1 MRKLLYLL
9 ASAAVMA
16 GGCSEKKETPAG
28 EGCGTIRIACEADA
42 TIDAAAAM
50 AAVQGATRA
59 AAKPDGKD
67 FTLRIR
73 GENFDKSWATVAAY
87 NAEETAYSFPEG
99 RYAITVTYGD
109 PEAEGADKPYYAGAT
124 EVEVAARRTSTAQ
137 ITATIGNAQTLVR
150 ATESFKKYYNNA
162 EFTVTTGA
170 GSIFTF
176 RPCDAAEAEAV
187 WVQAGKP
194 LTLKGTARGQSQD
207 GTSEGPLYTFT
218 PRAARSGTPSHAP
231 HLHARRQEG
240 RQRDA
245 DRHPRRRIHRDRGT
259 RRGTQRR
266 GHRITQIK
274 TPRYENLY
282 QDSDGCGSDG
292 AARDRLCERRSR
304 L

>member
-1 MRKLLYLL
+1 
-9 ASAAVMA
+9 
-16 GGCSEKKETPAG
+16 
-28 EGCGTIRIACEADA
+28 
-42 TIDAAAAM
+42 M

-87 NAEETAYSFPEG
+87 NAEETAYTFPEG
-99 RYAITVTYGD
+99 RYTITVTYGD

-137 ITATIGNAQTLVR
+137 ITATIGNSQTLVR

-218 PRAARSGTPSHAP
+218 PEPLEAARPATRHIFTLDAKKAGSATLTVTLG
-231 HLHARRQEG
+231 EG
-240 RQRDA
+240 YTETVELDVELNDEA
-245 DRHPRRRIHRDRGT
+245 I
-259 RRGTQRR
+259 
-266 GHRITQIK
+266 
-274 TPRYENLY
+274 E
-282 QDSDGCGSDG
+282 
-292 AARDRLCERRSR
+292 
-304 L
+304 

>member
-99 RYAITVTYGD
+99 RYTITVTYGD
-109 PEAEGADKPYYAGAT
+109 P
-124 EVEVAARRTSTAQ
+124 
-137 ITATIGNAQTLVR
+137 
-150 ATESFKKYYNNA
+150 NA

-170 GSIFTF
+170 GGIFTF
-176 RPCDAAEAEAV
+176 RPCDEAEAEAV

-218 PRAARSGTPSHAP
+218 PEPLEAARPATRHIFTLDAKKAGSATLTVTLG
-231 HLHARRQEG
+231 EG
-240 RQRDA
+240 YTETVELDVELNDEA
-245 DRHPRRRIHRDRGT
+245 T
-259 RRGTQRR
+259 
-266 GHRITQIK
+266 
-274 TPRYENLY
+274 E
-282 QDSDGCGSDG
+282 
-292 AARDRLCERRSR
+292 
-304 L
+304 

>member
-99 RYAITVTYGD
+99 RYTITVTYGD

-137 ITATIGNAQTLVR
+137 ITATIGNSQTLVR

-170 GSIFTF
+170 GRHLHVPSL
-176 RPCDAAEAEAV
+176 RRGRSGSRLGAGRKAAH
-187 WVQAGKP
+187 
-194 LTLKGTARGQSQD
+194 L
-207 GTSEGPLYTFT
+207 EGYGPGPEPGRHVGGAALHLH
-218 PRAARSGTPSHAP
+218 PRAARSGTPQPRATSSRSTPRRPA
-231 HLHARRQEG
+231 ARR
-240 RQRDA
+240 
-245 DRHPRRRIHRDRGT
+245 
-259 RRGTQRR
+259 
-266 GHRITQIK
+266 
-274 TPRYENLY
+274 
-282 QDSDGCGSDG
+282 
-292 AARDRLCERRSR
+292 
-304 L
+304 

>member
-99 RYAITVTYGD
+99 RYTITVTYGD

-124 EVEVAARRTSTAQ
+124 
-137 ITATIGNAQTLVR
+137 
-150 ATESFKKYYNNA
+150 
-162 EFTVTTGA
+162 
-170 GSIFTF
+170 
-176 RPCDAAEAEAV
+176 EAEAV

-218 PRAARSGTPSHAP
+218 PEPLEAARPATRHIFTLDAKKAGSATLTVTLG
-231 HLHARRQEG
+231 EG
-240 RQRDA
+240 YTETVELDVELNDEA
-245 DRHPRRRIHRDRGT
+245 T
-259 RRGTQRR
+259 
-266 GHRITQIK
+266 
-274 TPRYENLY
+274 E
-282 QDSDGCGSDG
+282 
-292 AARDRLCERRSR
+292 
-304 L
+304 

>member
-99 RYAITVTYGD
+99 RYTITVTYGD

-207 GTSEGPLYTFT
+207 GHVGGAALHLH

-274 TPRYENLY
+274 TPRYENPLP
-282 QDSDGCGSDG
+282 
-292 AARDRLCERRSR
+292 RF
-304 L
+304 

>member
-1 MRKLLYLL
+1 MRKLLYIL
-9 ASAAVMA
+9 ASAAVAA
-16 GGCSEKKETPAG
+16 GGCSEKKEAPAG
-28 EGCGTIRIACEADA
+28 EGCGTIRIVCEADA
-42 TIDAAAAM
+42 TIDAASTVPA
-50 AAVQGATRA
+50 QGATRA

-87 NAEETAYSFPEG
+87 NAEETAYTFPEG

-170 GSIFTF
+170 GGIFTF

-218 PRAARSGTPSHAP
+218 PEPLEAARPATRHIFTLDAKKAGSATLTVTLG
-231 HLHARRQEG
+231 EG
-240 RQRDA
+240 YTETVELDVELNDEA
-245 DRHPRRRIHRDRGT
+245 T
-259 RRGTQRR
+259 
-266 GHRITQIK
+266 
-274 TPRYENLY
+274 E
-282 QDSDGCGSDG
+282 
-292 AARDRLCERRSR
+292 
-304 L
+304 

>member
-87 NAEETAYSFPEG
+87 NAEETAYTFPEG

-109 PEAEGADKPYYAGAT
+109 PEAEGADKPYYAG
-124 EVEVAARRTSTAQ
+124 
-137 ITATIGNAQTLVR
+137 

-176 RPCDAAEAEAV
+176 RPCDATEAEAV

-218 PRAARSGTPSHAP
+218 PEPLEAARPATRHIFTLDAKKAGSATLTVTLG
-231 HLHARRQEG
+231 EG
-240 RQRDA
+240 YTETVELDVELNDEA
-245 DRHPRRRIHRDRGT
+245 I
-259 RRGTQRR
+259 
-266 GHRITQIK
+266 
-274 TPRYENLY
+274 E
-282 QDSDGCGSDG
+282 
-292 AARDRLCERRSR
+292 
-304 L
+304 

>member
-73 GENFDKSWATVAAY
+73 GENFDKSWAT
-87 NAEETAYSFPEG
+87 
-99 RYAITVTYGD
+99 
-109 PEAEGADKPYYAGAT
+109 
-124 EVEVAARRTSTAQ
+124 VAARRTSTAQ

-218 PRAARSGTPSHAP
+218 PEPLEAARPATRHIFTLDAKKAGSATLTVTLG
-231 HLHARRQEG
+231 EG
-240 RQRDA
+240 YTETVELDVELNDEA
-245 DRHPRRRIHRDRGT
+245 T
-259 RRGTQRR
+259 
-266 GHRITQIK
+266 
-274 TPRYENLY
+274 E
-282 QDSDGCGSDG
+282 
-292 AARDRLCERRSR
+292 
-304 L
+304 

>member
-87 NAEETAYSFPEG
+87 NAEET
-99 RYAITVTYGD
+99 
-109 PEAEGADKPYYAGAT
+109 
-124 EVEVAARRTSTAQ
+124 
-137 ITATIGNAQTLVR
+137 TATIGNSQTLVR

-170 GSIFTF
+170 GGIFTF

-218 PRAARSGTPSHAP
+218 PEPLEAARPATRHIFTLDAKKAGSATLTVTLG
-231 HLHARRQEG
+231 EG
-240 RQRDA
+240 YTETVELDVELNDEA
-245 DRHPRRRIHRDRGT
+245 T
-259 RRGTQRR
+259 
-266 GHRITQIK
+266 
-274 TPRYENLY
+274 E
-282 QDSDGCGSDG
+282 
-292 AARDRLCERRSR
+292 
-304 L
+304 

>member
-87 NAEETAYSFPEG
+87 NAEETAYTFPEG

-137 ITATIGNAQTLVR
+137 
-150 ATESFKKYYNNA
+150 
-162 EFTVTTGA
+162 FTVTTGA

-218 PRAARSGTPSHAP
+218 PEPLEAARPATRHIFTLDAKKAGSATLTVTLG
-231 HLHARRQEG
+231 EG
-240 RQRDA
+240 YTETVELDVELNDEA
-245 DRHPRRRIHRDRGT
+245 T
-259 RRGTQRR
+259 
-266 GHRITQIK
+266 
-274 TPRYENLY
+274 E
-282 QDSDGCGSDG
+282 
-292 AARDRLCERRSR
+292 
-304 L
+304 

>member
-99 RYAITVTYGD
+99 RYTITVTYGD

-137 ITATIGNAQTLVR
+137 ITATIGNSQTLVR

-170 GSIFTF
+170 GGIFTF
-176 RPCDAAEAEAV
+176 RPCDEAEAEAV
-187 WVQAGKP
+187 WV
-194 LTLKGTARGQSQD
+194 QD

-218 PRAARSGTPSHAP
+218 PEPLEAARPATRHIFTLDAKKAGSATLTVTLG
-231 HLHARRQEG
+231 EG
-240 RQRDA
+240 YTETVELDVELNDEA
-245 DRHPRRRIHRDRGT
+245 T
-259 RRGTQRR
+259 
-266 GHRITQIK
+266 
-274 TPRYENLY
+274 E
-282 QDSDGCGSDG
+282 
-292 AARDRLCERRSR
+292 
-304 L
+304 

>member
-87 NAEETAYSFPEG
+87 NAEETAYTFPEG
-99 RYAITVTYGD
+99 RYTITVTYGD

-137 ITATIGNAQTLVR
+137 ITATIGNSQTLVR

-162 EFTVTTGA
+162 EFSVTTGA
-170 GSIFTF
+170 ES
-176 RPCDAAEAEAV
+176 V
-187 WVQAGKP
+187 WVQAGRP
-194 LTLKGTARGQSQD
+194 LTVKGTARGQSQD

-218 PRAARSGTPSHAP
+218 PEPLEAARPATRHIFT
-231 HLHARRQEG
+231 LDARKAGSATLTVTLGEG
-240 RQRDA
+240 YTETVDLDVELNDEA
-245 DRHPRRRIHRDRGT
+245 I
-259 RRGTQRR
+259 
-266 GHRITQIK
+266 
-274 TPRYENLY
+274 E
-282 QDSDGCGSDG
+282 
-292 AARDRLCERRSR
+292 
-304 L
+304 

>member
-99 RYAITVTYGD
+99 RYTITVTYGD

-137 ITATIGNAQTLVR
+137 ITATIGNSQTLVR

-170 GSIFTF
+170 G
-176 RPCDAAEAEAV
+176 
-187 WVQAGKP
+187 
-194 LTLKGTARGQSQD
+194 
-207 GTSEGPLYTFT
+207 
-218 PRAARSGTPSHAP
+218 GTPSHAS